1 MLRAGFTERSDRT
14 RTVIVTKMAVIS
26 VDAFF
31 QIIRILPVP
40 EHILVIVGFKKDPV
54 KTIKEKL
61 GINISDDQIQ
71 AVIAGVT
78 AKLGLDKAGGILGK
92 IKGLFGK

>member
-1 MLRAGFTERSDRT
+1 MADIESIVKDLVAKFTGDSALLES
-14 RTVIVTKMAVIS
+14 
-26 VDAFF
+26 
-31 QIIRILPVP
+31 
-40 EHILVIVGFKKDPV
+40 FKKDPV

>member
-1 MLRAGFTERSDRT
+1 MADIES
-14 RTVIVTKMAVIS
+14 IVK
-26 VDAFF
+26 D
-31 QIIRILPVP
+31 
-40 EHILVIVGFKKDPV
+40 LVAKLTGNNALLESFKKDPV

-71 AVIAGVT
+71 AVIAAVSS
-78 AKLGLDKAGGILGK
+78 KLGLEKAGGLLDK